1 MVFSLPPLKCPLCPE
16 GVSLSAAQS
25 DRQSGALKAHAP
37 FFYPASEEA
46 STGPRVTH
54 EHTHT
59 HTHTLSVFRATGA
72 RTIRLTAPD
81 TRPHTGRSR
90 LRSVCVKCFVRKVP
104 LSAQTATVGCPS
116 RWALSGFRPFLPGHP
131 LSIEQAFV
139 SSLISGPVSVLIRW
153 EKGDSEAVKSSGP
166 PLRSVPAERLGS
178 AGPRS
183 SSGVHTCFH
192 QNHNRP
198 HFQPAGPEGH
208 GGTDGPSV
216 RAEPVITSA
225 SFRNS
230 GTKWGTTG
238 RMVKKIN

>member
-1 MVFSLPPLKCPLCPE
+1 MST
-16 GVSLSAAQS
+16 VSRG
-25 DRQSGALKAHAP
+25 RQSLRSTERQAVGRLKGTRSIFLPSVWGGEHR
-37 FFYPASEEA
+37 ASGHTRA
-46 STGPRVTH
+46 
-54 EHTHT
+54 HTHT

-90 LRSVCVKCFVRKVP
+90 LRSVCVKCFVRKIP

-166 PLRSVPAERLGS
+166 PLRSVPQRGWALLGP
-178 AGPRS
+178 AAPQVFTRVFTRTTTGLTS
-183 SSGVHTCFH
+183 SLQGRKVTEGRTDLQSGRN
-192 QNHNRP
+192 QLSL
-198 HFQPAGPEGH
+198 QPASRTVAQSEEQQ
-208 GGTDGPSV
+208 D
-216 RAEPVITSA
+216 E
-225 SFRNS
+225 
-230 GTKWGTTG
+230 WL
-238 RMVKKIN
+238 KK